1 MEWPMF
7 WQKTM
12 LLNTLFWLP
21 PTLVGAL
28 GLGIELCTLLGT
40 PLEVDAPIRL
50 KMKSINMND
59 YGNHAWH

>member
-1 MEWPMF
+1 MANVLA
-7 WQKTM
+7 KKL
-12 LLNTLFWLP
+12 LLNTLFWLA

-40 PLEVDAPIRL
+40 PLEVNALIRL
-50 KMKSINMND
+50 KMKSINMSD